1 MKFVDAHTHVQF
13 AAFDADRD
21 AVIERAKENDVAMVN
36 VGTQKD
42 TSKNAVELAHKYDSI
57 WATVGLHPIHTE
69 KSYHDPKELG
79 ASPSTDPGFTSRGED
94 FDYDY
99 YKNLASDA
107 KVVGIGECGL
117 DYYRL
122 SEESKEKQKDVFE
135 KHIQLAKELKKPLM
149 IHCRQAFEDLI
160 DILMTRSNILNSPPG
175 AIHFFTGKKED
186 AGRLL
191 DLGFVFTFGGV
202 TTFARDYDETIKY
215 LPLDHILLETDAP
228 YVSPEPYRG
237 KRNEPS
243 YVIEVCKKIAE
254 IKGMSFEEVAAVT
267 TKNFL
272 RVFKPLVV

>member
-21 AVIERAKENDVAMVN
+21 AVIQRAKEKDVAMVN

-42 TSKNAVELAHKYDSI
+42 TSKAAIELAQKYEFI

-79 ASPSTDPGFTSRGED
+79 GESGFTSRGED
-94 FDYDY
+94 FDYEY
-99 YKNLASDA
+99 YKNLASDH

-122 SEESKEKQKDVFE
+122 SPESKEKQRAIFE

-160 DILMTRSNILNSPPG
+160 EILMSKSNILNSPPG

-186 AGRLL
+186 AGKLL

-228 YVSPEPYRG
+228 YVSPAPYRG

-243 YVIEVCKKIAE
+243 YVVEVCKKISE
-254 IKGMSFEEVAAVT
+254 IKSVPFEEVAAIT

-272 RVFKPLVV
+272 RVFKPLMKT